1 MRFFLSTCN
10 RGEPMKTTPF
20 EDVLKTLPKH
30 VLKKAEARYQELR
43 QEMLL
48 KELRESLKITQVQI
62 AKKTGIKTPNLSR
75 MERQSDMQVATLRKI
90 VSALG
95 GKLEIIARF
104 KDAAVKIV
112 LPA

>member
-1 MRFFLSTCN
+1 
-10 RGEPMKTTPF
+10 
-20 EDVLKTLPKH
+20 
-30 VLKKAEARYQELR
+30 
-43 QEMLL
+43 MLL
-48 KELRESLKITQVQI
+48 
-62 AKKTGIKTPNLSR
+62 GIKTPNLSR

-95 GKLEIIARF
+95 GKLEIIVRF